1 MFRRP
6 RKPGVREGFRVPC
19 AISFASI
26 RLMPPRPKT
35 VASISNGKF
44 FENHAEALGLAL
56 LGEKVG
62 FERPISESAMNRPG
76 LALAGFFSYFA
87 PKRVQVLGNS
97 ELSYLRKLPESM
109 RLDRFRRMCDRDIPC
124 IVVARGSKL
133 DPSLVSVA
141 NEKSIPVF
149 GTAMVTM
156 NFLNTA
162 SIRLE
167 HDFAPTITLHGCM
180 MDMRGVGVLIMG
192 KSGSGKSE
200 TAIGLL
206 ERGASL
212 VADDMVRVKY
222 VGGDLVASSPDLSR
236 GYMEIR
242 GIGIVNV
249 ANLYGLASI
258 RPDKRLDMV
267 VTLKPHADL
276 NEVDRLGM
284 QQKTFEILG
293 QHVSHVEIPVAPGR
307 DSARM
312 VTIAALDQQLRRL
325 GYNMADEF
333 NQKLLNHMAKGQ

>member
-1 MFRRP
+1 
-6 RKPGVREGFRVPC
+6 
-19 AISFASI
+19 
-26 RLMPPRPKT
+26 MPPRVKT

-44 FENHAEALGLAL
+44 FETHAEALGLSL
-56 LGEKVG
+56 QGEEVG
-62 FERPISESAMNRPG
+62 FDRPISEPAMNRPG

-87 PKRVQVLGNS
+87 WKRVQVLGNS
-97 ELSYLRKLPESM
+97 ELSYLKKLPEAM
-109 RLDRFRRMCDRDIPC
+109 RLDRFRRMCDREIPC
-124 IVVARGSKL
+124 IVVARGSTLEEPLIKL
-133 DPSLVSVA
+133 A
-141 NEKSIPVF
+141 NEHATPVF
-149 GTAMVTM
+149 GTSQVTM
-156 NFLNTA
+156 NFLNAAT
-162 SIRLE
+162 IRLE
-167 HDFAPTITLHGCM
+167 NDFAPSVTLHACM
-180 MDMRGVGVLIMG
+180 VDMRGVGVLIIG

-212 VADDMVRVKY
+212 VADDMVRIKY
-222 VGGDLVASSPDLSR
+222 VGGELVASSPDLSR

-258 RPDKRLDMV
+258 RPDKRLDLV

-284 QQKTFEILG
+284 QQKTYEILG

-307 DSARM
+307 DTARM

-333 NQKLLNHMAKGQ
+333 NQRLLNHMAKGH

>member
-1 MFRRP
+1 
-6 RKPGVREGFRVPC
+6 
-19 AISFASI
+19 
-26 RLMPPRPKT
+26 MPPRVKT
-35 VASISNGKF
+35 VASISIENF
-44 FENHAEALGLAL
+44 FESHAEALGLTL
-56 LGEKVG
+56 HGERVG
-62 FERPISESAMNRPG
+62 FDRPIRESAMNRPG

-97 ELSYLRKLPESM
+97 ELSYLRKLPEAM
-109 RLDRFRRMCDRDIPC
+109 RLDRFRRMCVRGIPC
-124 IVVARGSKL
+124 IVVARGAAMDAKML
-133 DPSLVSVA
+133 AVA
-141 NEKSIPVF
+141 NENSIPVL

-156 NFLNTA
+156 NFLNAAT
-162 SIRLE
+162 IRLE
-167 HDFAPTITLHGCM
+167 HDFAPSVTLHGCM
-180 MDMRGVGVLIMG
+180 VDMRGVGVLIMG

-200 TAIGLL
+200 TAVGLL

-212 VADDMVRVKY
+212 VADDMVRIKY
-222 VGGDLVASSPDLSR
+222 VGGDLVASSPALSR

-258 RPDKRLDMV
+258 RPDKRLDLV

-284 QQKTFEILG
+284 QQQTYEILG
-293 QHVSHVEIPVAPGR
+293 QPVTHVEIPVAPGR

-333 NQKLLNHMAKGQ
+333 NQRLLNHMAKEQ